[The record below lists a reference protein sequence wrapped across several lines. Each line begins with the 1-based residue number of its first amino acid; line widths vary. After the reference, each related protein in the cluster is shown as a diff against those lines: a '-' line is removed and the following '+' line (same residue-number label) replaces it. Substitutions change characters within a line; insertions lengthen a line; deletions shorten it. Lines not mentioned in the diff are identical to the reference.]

1 MTLDLTEFR
10 SEVWPNLTTYLT
22 PLKLVDFRHAKKT
35 KVLTRIIFTS
45 YSQLICRLL
54 IHIINWRVTM
64 KKLYSFGGFIILV
77 LSICFFSPLT
87 VHADEKIGLSN
98 GQTIYVPAYSHIYIG
113 NREQPFFLTVTLS
126 IRNIDPKHQIKI
138 TVVDYYET
146 QGKLLKKY
154 LEKPVILKP
163 LESLR
168 YIIPESD
175 KAGGSGANF
184 IVEWKSDKLA
194 NPPIIESIMI
204 STRSRQGVSFTSR
217 GQTIINPK

>member
-1 MTLDLTEFR
+1 VVID
-10 SEVWPNLTTYLT
+10 
-22 PLKLVDFRHAKKT
+22 
-35 KVLTRIIFTS
+35 
-45 YSQLICRLL
+45 
-54 IHIINWRVTM
+54 WRVTM
-64 KKLYSFGGFIILV
+64 KKNYPCAYFIILL
-77 LSICFFSPLT
+77 LSICYFSPLL

-138 TVVDYYET
+138 TVINYYET

-154 LEKPVILKP
+154 LEKPVILNP

-194 NPPIIESIMI
+194 NPPIVESIMI
-204 STRSRQGVSFTSR
+204 STKSRQGVSFTSR
-217 GQTIINPK
+217 GRAIITPK